1 MTVAARH
8 PARTGPSPVLSI
20 RGLEIEFGSGDRVVR
35 AVDGVDLDVFP
46 GETVGIVGETGCG
59 KSVTALSVLGLI
71 PSPPGRVTASGMSFG
86 DQELLELEPEELRKV
101 RGAGISMIFQEPM
114 TSLDPSFTVASQMAE
129 VLKAHRGLRGAAV
142 DREATAVLGRLRMPD
157 PAAVMRRYP
166 FELSGGMRQRV
177 MIGLAMACS
186 PRLLIA
192 DEPTT
197 ALDVTVQAQI
207 LALLR
212 SVQRET
218 GTSVL
223 LITHDL
229 GVVAQN
235 CDRVYVM
242 YAGRIVES
250 ASALDLF
257 REPLHPYTR
266 ALFGAIPDIT
276 GKAETL
282 AVIPGDVPTPAR
294 FPTGCRFHPR
304 CTSAMAQC
312 PGAIP
317 RLVERR
323 PGHWVACYLYGDEA
337 LAPGAVRDLS

>member
-1 MTVAARH
+1 MASAT
-8 PARTGPSPVLSI
+8 PILSI
-20 RGLEIEFGSGDRVVR
+20 RGLEIQFRTEGRVSR
-35 AVDGVDLDVFP
+35 AVDGVDLDIYP
-46 GETVGIVGETGCG
+46 GETAGIVGETGCG

-71 PSPPGRVTASGMSFG
+71 PSPPGHVSATTMRFG
-86 DQELLELEPEELRKV
+86 TEELLELDQEQLRKI

-114 TSLDPSFTVASQMAE
+114 TSLDPSFTVASQMSE
-129 VLKAHRGLRGAAV
+129 VLRAHRGLSGPAI
-142 DREATAVLGRLRMPD
+142 EKESIAVLERLRMPN
-157 PAAVMRRYP
+157 PRAVLRQYP

-207 LALLR
+207 LALLKR
-212 SVQRET
+212 VQRDT

-242 YAGRIVES
+242 YAGRVVE
-250 ASALDLF
+250 AAPVNDLF
-257 REPLHPYTR
+257 REPLHPYTQ
-266 ALFGAIPDIT
+266 ALLRAIPDIRGGAT
-276 GKAETL
+276 NL

-304 CTSAMAQC
+304 CASVMAQC
-312 PGAIP
+312 ASAIP
-317 RLVERR
+317 KLVERR
-323 PGHWVACYLYGDEA
+323 PGHWVACYLYGEERVA
-337 LAPGAVRDLS
+337 

>member
-1 MTVAARH
+1 MTV
-8 PARTGPSPVLSI
+8 PVLTI
-20 RGLEIEFGSGDRVVR
+20 RGLQIEFRSEGRVSR
-35 AVDGVDLDVFP
+35 AVDGVDLDVYP
-46 GETVGIVGETGCG
+46 GETAGIVGETGCG
-59 KSVTALSVLGLI
+59 KTVTALSILGLI
-71 PSPPGRVTASGMSFG
+71 PSPPGRVEAGSMRFG
-86 DQELLELEPEELRKV
+86 DRELLELEPEELRKV

-114 TSLDPSFTVASQMAE
+114 TSLDPSFTVASQMGE
-129 VLKAHRGLRGAAV
+129 VLRAHRGLKGSEV
-142 DREATAVLGRLRMPD
+142 QRESVAVLERLRLPN
-157 PAAVMRRYP
+157 PHAILRQYP

-207 LALLR
+207 LALLKR
-212 SVQRET
+212 VQQET

-242 YAGRIVES
+242 YAGRVVE
-250 ASALDLF
+250 AAPVADLF
-257 REPLHPYTR
+257 REPLHPYTQ
-266 ALFGAIPDIT
+266 ALLRAIPEMRGASADR
-276 GKAETL
+276 EL

-294 FPTGCRFHPR
+294 FPSGCRFHPR
-304 CTSAMAQC
+304 CAQVMDRC
-312 PGAIP
+312 AKAIP

-323 PGHWVACYLYGDEA
+323 PGHWVACYLYGEEA
-337 LAPGAVRDLS
+337 AA

>member
-1 MTVAARH
+1 MN
-8 PARTGPSPVLSI
+8 PAVLSI
-20 RGLEIEFGSGDRVVR
+20 RGLEIEFRSEGRVSR
-35 AVDGVDLDVFP
+35 AVDGVDLDVYP
-46 GETVGIVGETGCG
+46 GETAGIVGETGCG
-59 KSVTALSVLGLI
+59 RTVTALSVLGLI
-71 PSPPGRVTASGMSFG
+71 PSPPGVVRAERMRFG
-86 DQELLELEPEELRKV
+86 EQELLELEPEQMRRV

-114 TSLDPSFTVASQMAE
+114 TSLDPSFTVASQMGE
-129 VLKAHRGLRGAAV
+129 VLRAHRGLKGTAI
-142 DREATAVLGRLRMPD
+142 EAESMAVLERLRMPN
-157 PAAVMRRYP
+157 PRAILRQYP

-207 LALLR
+207 LALLKR
-212 SVQRET
+212 VQNET

-242 YAGRIVES
+242 YAGRVVES
-250 ASALDLF
+250 ALVADLF
-257 REPLHPYTR
+257 REPLHPYTQ
-266 ALFGAIPDIT
+266 ALLRAIPDT
-276 GKAETL
+276 RGGGRDLT
-282 AVIPGDVPTPAR
+282 VIPGDVPTPAR
-294 FPTGCRFHPR
+294 FPSGCRFHPR
-304 CTSAMAQC
+304 CTSVMDRCAK
-312 PGAIP
+312 AIP

-323 PGHWVACYLYGDEA
+323 PNHWVACYLYGDEA
-337 LAPGAVRDLS
+337 VA

>member
-1 MTVAARH
+1 MTAPRGTAARR
-8 PARTGPSPVLSI
+8 ATDPVLSI
-20 RGLEIEFGSGDRVVR
+20 RGLQIEFRSESRVMR
-35 AVDGVDLDVFP
+35 AVDGVDLDVYP

-59 KSVTALSVLGLI
+59 KSVTALSVLRLI
-71 PSPPGRVTASGMSFG
+71 PSPPGKVTARQMRFEGQ
-86 DQELLELEPEELRKV
+86 DLLSVDSEELRKV

-129 VLKAHRGLRGAAV
+129 VLQAHRGLTGSAAE
-142 DREATAVLGRLRMPD
+142 RESIAVLERLRMPN
-157 PAAVMRRYP
+157 PKAILRQYP

-207 LALLR
+207 LALLKR
-212 SVQRET
+212 VQRET

-242 YAGRIVES
+242 YAGRVVES
-250 ASALDLF
+250 APVAELF
-257 REPLHPYTR
+257 REPLHPYAQ
-266 ALFGAIPDIT
+266 ALLRAIPDMK
-276 GKAETL
+276 GGAKEL

-294 FPTGCRFHPR
+294 FPAGCRFHPR
-304 CTSAMAQC
+304 CTVARPECSVAL
-312 PGAIP
+312 P

-323 PGHWVACYLYGDEA
+323 PGHWVACYAYGPEA
-337 LAPGAVRDLS
+337 LPPGTVTN